1 MKHLNIF
8 TKLGINKT
16 LRVVDL
22 AEIILDTQNEIWLYL
37 IILIWSKKAGVGKRE
52 GTWLTQQQQ
61 ILAWG
66 LASHLL
72 LSSECLSMMTV
83 FISWSLQS
91 CKAYSLR
98 I

>member
-16 LRVVDL
+16 FRVVDL

-37 IILIWSKKAGVGKRE
+37 IILIWSKKAGAEKKE

-61 ILAWG
+61 IWPEAW
-66 LASHLL
+66 
-72 LSSECLSMMTV
+72 
-83 FISWSLQS
+83 
-91 CKAYSLR
+91 LR
-98 I
+98 TYC